1 MNKWEKS
8 IANITDEDLKKVA
21 DDSVAECERLK
32 FRCEVAGFTGHD
44 ITQDKKLWALM
55 AILESFAKRELGERM
70 KARNKRQKVVK
81 RRVKMYEVVPDCRD
95 GWRLENKEW
104 RRVVMKID
112 NKTDIKEQ
120 ELDGTAISALIMDEP
135 MLKNEKT
142 ENKTS
147 DKEML
152 DMVLKENRSL
162 QAQLGL
168 VVTMC
173 DRWFN
178 GLSPADK
185 IEMMARYYQLRLNC
199 YENNKKDSK

>member
-1 MNKWEKS
+1 
-8 IANITDEDLKKVA
+8 
-21 DDSVAECERLK
+21 
-32 FRCEVAGFTGHD
+32 
-44 ITQDKKLWALM
+44 
-55 AILESFAKRELGERM
+55 
-70 KARNKRQKVVK
+70 
-81 RRVKMYEVVPDCRD
+81 MYEVVPDCRD
-95 GWRLENKEW
+95 GWRLENKEQ
-104 RRVVMKID
+104 K
-112 NKTDIKEQ
+112 
-120 ELDGTAISALIMDEP
+120 LDGTAISALIMDEP

>member
-1 MNKWEKS
+1 M
-8 IANITDEDLKKVA
+8 
-21 DDSVAECERLK
+21 CE
-32 FRCEVAGFTGHD
+32 
-44 ITQDKKLWALM
+44 M
-55 AILESFAKRELGERM
+55 
-70 KARNKRQKVVK
+70 
-81 RRVKMYEVVPDCRD
+81 VPDYRD
-95 GWRLENKEW
+95 GRILENKW
-104 RRVVMKID
+104 ARVFVKTD

-147 DKEML
+147 DEEML
-152 DMVLKENRSL
+152 DMIWKENHSL
-162 QAQLGL
+162 QAQLGQ

-199 YENNKKDSK
+199 YENNKKESK

>member
-1 MNKWEKS
+1 M
-8 IANITDEDLKKVA
+8 
-21 DDSVAECERLK
+21 CE
-32 FRCEVAGFTGHD
+32 
-44 ITQDKKLWALM
+44 M
-55 AILESFAKRELGERM
+55 
-70 KARNKRQKVVK
+70 
-81 RRVKMYEVVPDCRD
+81 VPDYRD
-95 GWRLENKEW
+95 GRILENKW
-104 RRVVMKID
+104 ARVFVKTD

-152 DMVLKENRSL
+152 DMVLKENHSL
-162 QAQLGL
+162 QAQLGQ

-199 YENNKKDSK
+199 YENNKKESK

>member
-1 MNKWEKS
+1 M
-8 IANITDEDLKKVA
+8 
-21 DDSVAECERLK
+21 CE
-32 FRCEVAGFTGHD
+32 
-44 ITQDKKLWALM
+44 M
-55 AILESFAKRELGERM
+55 
-70 KARNKRQKVVK
+70 
-81 RRVKMYEVVPDCRD
+81 VPDYRD
-95 GWRLENKEW
+95 GRILENKW
-104 RRVVMKID
+104 ARVFVKTD

-120 ELDGTAISALIMDEP
+120 ELDGTAISAFIMDEP

-152 DMVLKENRSL
+152 DMVLKENHSL
-162 QAQLGL
+162 QAQLGQ

-199 YENNKKDSK
+199 YENNKKESK

>member
-1 MNKWEKS
+1 
-8 IANITDEDLKKVA
+8 
-21 DDSVAECERLK
+21 
-32 FRCEVAGFTGHD
+32 
-44 ITQDKKLWALM
+44 
-55 AILESFAKRELGERM
+55 
-70 KARNKRQKVVK
+70 
-81 RRVKMYEVVPDCRD
+81 MYEVVPDCRD

-120 ELDGTAISALIMDEP
+120 ELDGTAISALIVDEP

-142 ENKTS
+142 ANKTS
-147 DKEML
+147 DDREML
-152 DMVLKENRSL
+152 DMVLKENHSL
-162 QAQLGL
+162 QAQLGQ

-199 YENNKKDSK
+199 CENNKKESK

>member
-1 MNKWEKS
+1 M
-8 IANITDEDLKKVA
+8 
-21 DDSVAECERLK
+21 C
-32 FRCEVAGFTGHD
+32 
-44 ITQDKKLWALM
+44 
-55 AILESFAKRELGERM
+55 
-70 KARNKRQKVVK
+70 
-81 RRVKMYEVVPDCRD
+81 EVVPDYRD

-104 RRVVMKID
+104 TRVIMKTD
-112 NKTDIKEQ
+112 SDTDIKER
-120 ELDGTAISALIMDEP
+120 ELDGTAISALSMDEP

-147 DKEML
+147 DDREML
-152 DMVLKENRSL
+152 DMVLKENHSL
-162 QAQLGL
+162 QAQLGQ

-199 YENNKKDSK
+199 YENNKKESK